1 MAAKKKHAAEE
12 NTPSGNQSSE
22 APLLEGMALTWM
34 WFNRFGWDITGISLL
49 TFALLTLL
57 GLLNLSDGR
66 LITPWG
72 TALRQWFGWGSFIAA
87 VLIGLLGLQ
96 ALRQPFKKLF
106 HINLGR
112 ILVFELWVFSLLTL
126 LAILGGHSLEN
137 AENGLDGGIIGWG
150 LAELIETLL
159 PSPWSLAVIFP
170 LVFLL
175 FLPSFGLLGPFGR
188 VLERWLLAPE
198 PQEYPASIQ
207 TLPVADAVNG
217 AADESVGVETDS
229 IPGIEEP
236 ANEVHS
242 PRSTLPPLNI
252 LLKDKPQAV
261 DKNHIHETALK
272 IEQTLAEFGVPARV
286 TGFRV
291 GPKVTQYAV
300 EPGYIEKQKPDGT
313 TTRQKV
319 RVAQISGLQRDLERA
334 LSATRLRIEAPVP
347 GYSFVGIEAPN
358 PDKTAVRM
366 RAIIESSEFKKLN
379 SPLAITLGRNVSGR
393 PVVVDLARMPHILI
407 AGTTG
412 SGKSICIQSLA
423 TCLIMNSSPDQLR
436 LAMLDPKMVELVR
449 FNGLPHLFGQVETDI
464 ERMLGVLRWAIIEM
478 ENRYKLMEAAGTRD
492 LNAYNKRAR
501 RRKEKPLPF
510 IVIFIDELADLMM
523 SAPEQ
528 TEPSLVR
535 LAQMARATG
544 IHLIVATQRPST
556 DVITG
561 LIKANF
567 PARISFNVATGLDS
581 RVILD
586 VNGAED
592 LLGHGDLLFIN
603 PEKGLPERAQGVWVS
618 DGEIQQIIEHWQQVT
633 AEAERE
639 NDKVEAPWEELLD
652 DEEVG
657 DEMLNEAIEM
667 VRKSRHASASLLQRR
682 LRVGYPRAARLI
694 DEMETMGVVGPSQ
707 GSGKERQVLIP
718 PEDEPESDA

>member
-1 MAAKKKHAAEE
+1 MAARKKSTPEE
-12 NTPSGNQSSE
+12 TSPPADETLE
-22 APLLEGMALTWM
+22 APLLEGMALAWM
-34 WFNRFGWDITGISLL
+34 RFDRFGWDIIGIFLL
-49 TFALLTLL
+49 ASAFITLL
-57 GLLNLSDGR
+57 GLLNLSEGR

-72 TALRQWFGWGSFIAA
+72 AMLRQWFGWGSFIAA
-87 VLIGLLGLQ
+87 VLIGILGLE
-96 ALRQPFKKLF
+96 ALRQPFKKRF

-112 ILVFELWVFSLLTL
+112 ILIFELWLFCL
-126 LAILGGHSLEN
+126 LALLAVLGGHSLEN

-150 LAELIETLL
+150 LAELVETIL
-159 PSPWSLAVIFP
+159 PSPWSLVLLLT
-170 LVFLL
+170 LVVVL
-175 FLPSFGLLGPFGR
+175 FLPGFGLLGFIGR
-188 VLERWLLAPE
+188 FLERWLLAPATKKDPAQITPLPTAANAASADNESDQIESDPIPAIDE
-198 PQEYPASIQ
+198 PLDQSH
-207 TLPVADAVNG
+207 G
-217 AADESVGVETDS
+217 A
-229 IPGIEEP
+229 
-236 ANEVHS
+236 
-242 PRSTLPPLNI
+242 RSQLPPLDI
-252 LLKDKPQAV
+252 LLQDKPQDV
-261 DKNHIHETALK
+261 DKIHIHETALK
-272 IEQTLAEFGVPARV
+272 IEKTLAEFGVPARV

-300 EPGYIEKQKPDGT
+300 EPGYIEKQKPDGAI
-313 TTRQKV
+313 TRQKV

-334 LSATRLRIEAPVP
+334 LSAERLRIEAPVP

-366 RAIIESSEFKKLN
+366 RTIIESSEFKKLN

-423 TCLIMNSSPDQLR
+423 TCLIMNSTPDQLR

-464 ERMLGVLRWAIIEM
+464 ERMLGVLRWAILEM
-478 ENRYKLMEAAGTRD
+478 ENRYKLMEAAGARD

-501 RRKEKPLPF
+501 RRKEKRLPF

-618 DGEIQQIIEHWQQVT
+618 EAEIEQIISHWQQVT
-633 AEAERE
+633 AEANPDEE
-639 NDKVEAPWEELLD
+639 DAEAPWEELLD
-652 DEEVG
+652 DEETG
-657 DEMLNEAIEM
+657 DEMLDDAIEM

-694 DEMETMGVVGPSQ
+694 DEMEAMGVVGPSM
-707 GSGKERQVLIP
+707 GSGKEREVLIP
-718 PEDEPESDA
+718 PEDEAVDDA

>member
-1 MAAKKKHAAEE
+1 MTARKK
-12 NTPSGNQSSE
+12 NTPEELPPNNGE
-22 APLLEGMALTWM
+22 TEEGPLLEGMAQAWM
-34 WFNRFGWDITGISLL
+34 RFDRFGWDITGVSLL
-49 TFALLTLL
+49 AIALITLLALLS
-57 GLLNLSDGR
+57 LSEGR

-72 TALRQWFGWGSFIAA
+72 ALLRQWFGWGSYIAA
-87 VLIGLLGLQ
+87 FLIGILGLQ
-96 ALRQPFKKLF
+96 ALRQPFKKSF

-112 ILVFELWVFSLLTL
+112 ILVFELWVFCL
-126 LAILGGHSLEN
+126 LALLAVLGGHSLEN

-150 LAELIETLL
+150 LAELVETIL
-159 PSPWSLAVIFP
+159 PSPWSLAVLLF
-170 LVFLL
+170 LVVLL
-175 FLPSFGLLGPFGR
+175 FLPSFGLIKIIGQF
-188 VLERWLLAPE
+188 LERWLLAPT
-198 PQEYPASIQ
+198 PQNDAAQIS
-207 TLPVADAVNG
+207 TLPIEPAVNG
-217 AADESVGVETDS
+217 ASGESVQTDPAA
-229 IPGIEEP
+229 IPAIDEPIEQP
-236 ANEVHS
+236 HA
-242 PRSTLPPLNI
+242 PRALLPSLD
-252 LLKDKPQAV
+252 LLLQDKPQPV
-261 DKNHIHETALK
+261 DKIHIHETALK
-272 IEQTLAEFGVPARV
+272 IEKTLDEFGVPARV

-313 TTRQKV
+313 VTRQKV

-334 LSATRLRIEAPVP
+334 LSAERLRIEAPVP

-366 RAIIESSEFKKLN
+366 RTIIESSEFKKLN

-423 TCLIMNSSPDQLR
+423 TCLIMNSAPDKLR

-464 ERMLGVLRWAIIEM
+464 ERMLGVLRWAILEM
-478 ENRYKLMEAAGTRD
+478 ENRYKLMEAAGARD

-501 RRKEKPLPF
+501 RRKEKQLPF

-618 DGEIQQIIEHWQQVT
+618 DAEIQQIIEHWQQVMT
-633 AEAERE
+633 ESSAEEEEA
-639 NDKVEAPWEELLD
+639 EAPWEELLD
-652 DEEVG
+652 DEETG
-657 DEMLNEAIEM
+657 DEMLDDAINM

-694 DEMETMGVVGPSQ
+694 DEMEAMGVVGPSL
-707 GSGKERQVLIP
+707 GSGKERDVLIP
-718 PEDEPESDA
+718 PEDETEDEA